1 MNIESAMSVKTKK
14 LTLSYEPLTLT
25 TAHPF
30 GISYGTSSTSSNILV
45 RLHYGELVGFGEA
58 SPTRYH
64 DETPETASALFKL
77 WSESDILGDDPFAIE
92 AVLKRLDK
100 SVSGNRSAKA
110 AIDMALHDLVGKLL
124 DRSLVDIFGY
134 RGLPAPITDF
144 TIGIDSAETVG
155 LKTKEAL
162 KAGYKKLKVKQGTG
176 YDREIIDT
184 IRALAPDIPIRVD
197 ANGAWTV
204 KEAISKAHYLA
215 EQNVEFIEQPLPK
228 YAPLSDWQVLRE
240 ASPLPIYADESVST
254 SFDVARLADF
264 VDGVVVKLAKTGGLA
279 EARRVI
285 HTARA
290 HNLKIMFGCMIE
302 SSLGIT
308 AAAHLA
314 PLVDHLD
321 LDGALLL
328 ADDPFEGAVYDDGYL
343 KIDYSLP
350 GLGVIPRKA

>member
-1 MNIESAMSVKTKK
+1 M
-14 LTLSYEPLTLT
+14 SYEPLILT

-45 RLHYGELVGFGEA
+45 RLQFEDLTGLGEA

-77 WSESDILGDDPFAIE
+77 WSESDILGDDPFAID
-92 AVLKRLDK
+92 AVLRRLDK

-110 AIDMALHDLVGKLL
+110 AIDMALYDLVGKLL
-124 DRSLVDIFGY
+124 NRSLVDVFGV
-134 RGLPAPITDF
+134 RDLPLPITDF
-144 TIGIDSAETVG
+144 TIGIDSAETVE

-162 KAGYKKLKVKQGTG
+162 AAGYKHLKVKQGTD

-228 YAPLSDWQVLRE
+228 YAPLSDWRVLRE

-254 SFDVARLADF
+254 SIDVARLAGY

-285 HTARA
+285 NTSRA
-290 HNLKIMFGCMIE
+290 NNLKVMFGCMIE

-343 KIDYSLP
+343 KVDYSLP
-350 GLGVIPRKA
+350 GLGVVPRKN